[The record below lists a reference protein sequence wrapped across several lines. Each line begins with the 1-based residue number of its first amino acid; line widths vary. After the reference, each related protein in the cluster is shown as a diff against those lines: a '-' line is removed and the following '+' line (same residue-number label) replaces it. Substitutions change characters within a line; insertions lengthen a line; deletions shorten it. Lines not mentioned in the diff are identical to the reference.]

1 MLSRWRLLFVWLV
14 AAAIPLQGVAAASM
28 LFCGI
33 GAPHATVQVAAGQ
46 QEQTRGVTNQ
56 RAAHDHAKHGHAA
69 QGKVDKTPDSGNS
82 KLPDGAH
89 KCGVCGSCCHTVA
102 IIEFPPLVAV
112 APVPQAA
119 LAEPFAPIHARPSQ
133 VPDKPPRA

>member
-14 AAAIPLQGVAAASM
+14 AAAIPLQGLAAASM

-33 GAPHATVQVAAGQ
+33 GEHRVTAQVAAGQ
-46 QEQTRGVTNQ
+46 QEQTLGVTDQ

-69 QGKVDKTPDSGNS
+69 EAKVDKTADSGNS
-82 KLPDGAH
+82 KWPDGAH

-119 LAEPFAPIHARPSQ
+119 LAEPKTPSVVKESTGDAEPQ
-133 VPDKPPRA
+133 A